1 MVDKLDLPFPLLSD
15 PRGELIKRLGL
26 WNDEEGVSEPAIVAL
41 DKSGT
46 TQQTP
51 ARQRVNKGES
61 LRPVLGNSKRL

>member
-1 MVDKLDLPFPLLSD
+1 MVEKLDRPFPLLSD

-46 TQQTP
+46 MP
-51 ARQRVNKGES
+51 GDPFPEARE
-61 LRPVLGNSKRL
+61 